1 MRVGETAAAA
11 VGGGSD
17 DDANKEQGAGISN
30 DLYVQTSNS
39 PVFGQAGARERAARH
54 VRKDNAGAALRIGRR
69 IKRPE
74 VLDRQK

>member
-17 DDANKEQGAGISN
+17 DDANKEQGTGISN

-39 PVFGQAGARERAARH
+39 PVFGQAERAARH
-54 VRKDNAGAALRIGRR
+54 VRKDNAGVALRIGRR
-69 IKRPE
+69 IKRLE